1 MQKTN
6 ERDSMRACF
15 YSTHTIVHGVD
26 ASRRHHTSDAIKPTK
41 AYVEVERERLFLLRN
56 RTDV

>member
-1 MQKTN
+1 
-6 ERDSMRACF
+6 MRACF